1 MKKLNQDHSGFTI
14 IEVVLVLAIA
24 GLIFMMVFI
33 ALPALQRNQRD
44 IQRKNDVNHALAAL
58 QRYQANNKGNL
69 PSGDYWEGFTLT
81 YLRAGGDGFQDPDGS
96 DYGFW
101 RNPDRNDIGFKASY
115 GSYAGRTLIS
125 FFVNFG
131 CDGGRIVDSLGNNKV
146 ALAVELEGGGI
157 YCANN

>member
-44 IQRKNDVNHALAAL
+44 IQRKNDVNRALAAL

-69 PSGDYWEGFTLT
+69 PSGEYWEGFTST
-81 YLRAGGDGFQDPDGS
+81 YLRAGGDVFQDPDGS

-101 RNPDRNDIGFKASY
+101 RNPDSGWRQD
-115 GSYAGRTLIS
+115 
-125 FFVNFG
+125 
-131 CDGGRIVDSLGNNKV
+131 C
-146 ALAVELEGGGI
+146 
-157 YCANN
+157 